1 MDVINVE
8 NEPKTD
14 TTRTD
19 NKRRMIVKAG
29 LSAGPV
35 IATLTSK
42 PVQAV
47 QGLSNMLSGDAS
59 VCRGDNRYGG
69 QSPGFWKALTG
80 KTDPVVYLTS
90 TISHKAEEAWSLTG
104 YEYGTLVRGE
114 NPNKYESYVG
124 GTVYSDVFGS
134 NIPDSGRTLREV
146 LNQDEGSDQF
156 HLIAGLLNARYFDAI
171 SPAGQTMYIFT
182 TQQFWDMHD
191 HLLNVPDSFNSLRD
205 LIETYYHSTPGGDCI

>member
-1 MDVINVE
+1 ME

-14 TTRTD
+14 TSRTD
-19 NKRRMIVKAG
+19 NNRRMIVKAG

-80 KTDPVVYLTS
+80 KTDPVIYLTS
-90 TISHKAEEAWSLTG
+90 TISHEAAVAWSYTG
-104 YEYGTLVRGE
+104 YEYGSLIPGE
-114 NPNKYESYVG
+114 NDNKWQSYVG
-124 GTVYSDVFGS
+124 GTVYSDVFGP
-134 NIPDSGRTLREV
+134 NIPDSGRSLREV
-146 LNQDEGSDQF
+146 LNQDTGSDQF
-156 HLIAGLLNARYFDAI
+156 HLIAGLLNARYFDEV
-171 SPAGQTMYIFT
+171 SPGSHTMYIFS
-182 TQQFWDMHD
+182 TQQFWDMHEG
-191 HLLNVPDSFNSLRD
+191 LLSVPSPFSSLRH
-205 LIETYYHSTPGGDCI
+205 LIESYYHSTPGGGCI